1 MHSARFEL
9 SLYDNDVADGIPRMT
24 AERDS
29 YPRLPVYPIS
39 YNDARHLMM
48 WGTHPHTLGVVWL
61 FLGGVWG
68 VVSTYCWRGGGT

>member
-48 WGTHPHTLGVVWL
+48 
-61 FLGGVWG
+61 
-68 VVSTYCWRGGGT
+68 